1 MLKEDNCQPEFYTS
15 KNKGHIFRQKK
26 KSEKIYLQE
35 IHMKSTFSWQK
46 KNNLRDRKMQ
56 AEMKTKEKTNK
67 RVSINEYLL
76 FETVLMLHEV

>member
-1 MLKEDNCQPEFYTS
+1 
-15 KNKGHIFRQKK
+15 
-26 KSEKIYLQE
+26 
-35 IHMKSTFSWQK
+35 MKSTFSWQK
-46 KNNLRDRKMQ
+46 ENNLRDRKMQ